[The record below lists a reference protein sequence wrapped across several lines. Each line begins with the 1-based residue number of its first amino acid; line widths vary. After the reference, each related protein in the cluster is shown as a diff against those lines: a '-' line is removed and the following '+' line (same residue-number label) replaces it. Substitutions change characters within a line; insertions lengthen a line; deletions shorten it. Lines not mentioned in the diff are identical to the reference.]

1 MPSGY
6 AGKVLRVNLTTG
18 VISVERP
25 GDLFY
30 RRYMGGWGSVA
41 HYLLKELEPGID
53 PLGPKNKLVFAQG
66 ILTGVELSGSG
77 RSAVGAKSPIT
88 GGFGE
93 ADAGGYFGA
102 ELARAGWDTLI
113 VEGVAEKPVY
123 ISIVDDKVEVKD
135 ASRLWGKDAVET
147 EEA

>member
-18 VISVERP
+18 SVSVERP

-30 RRYMGGWGSVA
+30 RRYMGGWGFVA

-66 ILTGVELSGSG
+66 ILTGAELSGSG

-102 ELARAGWDTLI
+102 ELARAEYREIESHFGHDAFLLEHEQVGAI
-113 VEGVAEKPVY
+113 LREALQAAARADSRRDVA
-123 ISIVDDKVEVKD
+123 
-135 ASRLWGKDAVET
+135 
-147 EEA
+147 